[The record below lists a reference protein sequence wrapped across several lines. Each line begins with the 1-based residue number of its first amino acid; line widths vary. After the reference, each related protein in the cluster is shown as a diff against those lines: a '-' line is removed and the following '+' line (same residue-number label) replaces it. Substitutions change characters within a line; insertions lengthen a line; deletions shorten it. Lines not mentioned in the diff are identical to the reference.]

1 MDYKEIQKLIAD
13 FNDSPSRELEITTGD
28 FHIRLSKNKVS
39 QPIVQAQAS
48 VPSAEN
54 RTKNENTPVLPVEG
68 NKAEKPGKTID
79 SPMVGSVYLQ
89 SEPTKPPFVKAG
101 DQIRKGDV
109 VCIIEAMKM
118 MTEIK
123 SEVAGVISKVLVN
136 NEELVEFG
144 QPLFEIEE
152 A

>member
-1 MDYKEIQKLIAD
+1 MNYKEIQELIAD
-13 FNDSPSRELEITTGD
+13 FNDSPSRELEITTED

-39 QPIVQAQAS
+39 QPIVQAPAGIENGTKTENKQ
-48 VPSAEN
+48 VPPTEE
-54 RTKNENTPVLPVEG
+54 KKV
-68 NKAEKPGKTID
+68 EKPEKTID

-89 SEPTKPPFVKAG
+89 SEPSKPSFVKTG
-101 DQIRKGDV
+101 DHIHKGDV

>member
-1 MDYKEIQKLIAD
+1 MNYKEIQELIAN

-28 FHIRLSKNKVS
+28 FHIRLSKNENV
-39 QPIVQAQAS
+39 QPQAVIPNNEPLQR
-48 VPSAEN
+48 AESN
-54 RTKNENTPVLPVEG
+54 QSFPIEEKND
-68 NKAEKPGKTID
+68 EKIGKTID

-89 SEPTKPPFVKAG
+89 SEPTNPPFVKVG
-101 DQIRKGDV
+101 DNVHKGDV

-123 SEVAGVISKVLVN
+123 SEAEGVITKTLVK

>member
-1 MDYKEIQKLIAD
+1 MDYKEIQELIAN

-28 FHIRLSKNKVS
+28 FHIRLSKNKIT
-39 QPIVQAQAS
+39 QPSVQAPTPAPTNEQ
-48 VPSAEN
+48 VQKAEN
-54 RTKNENTPVLPVEG
+54 NQSFPVEA
-68 NKAEKPGKTID
+68 KQEEKVGETID

-89 SEPTKPPFVKAG
+89 SEPAKPPFVEAG
-101 DQIRKGDV
+101 DSVHKGDV

-123 SEVAGVISKVLVN
+123 SEVDGVISKVLVK

-144 QPLFEIEE
+144 QPLFEIEG

>member
-1 MDYKEIQKLIAD
+1 MNYKEIQELIAD
-13 FNDSPSRELEITTGD
+13 FNDSPSRELEITTED

-39 QPIVQAQAS
+39 QPIVQAPTGIENGPKTANKQVS
-48 VPSAEN
+48 PAEE
-54 RTKNENTPVLPVEG
+54 TKV
-68 NKAEKPGKTID
+68 KKPEKTID

-101 DQIRKGDV
+101 NHVHKGDV

-144 QPLFEIEE
+144 QPLFEVEE